1 MEIIDIG
8 LTDLEPITLN
18 FDEPSSSSRN
28 YGSGSGGVNFGGGIE
43 LLMNDKKLS
52 SSSST
57 SADLGDLDRLEAELN
72 DLSSSANSGPKSGD
86 SNTKSMSGL
95 GGFGNMFGD
104 IFSGSNSSNDKKINI
119 DISEPTDSNLG
130 QATSDSMGNTKTWDG
145 FTKLGDVPT
154 NSIKPPLSDREKR
167 RKKRAM
173 LQKLEDWYSK
183 GQIKHSTQF
192 TMESSY
198 EEIEDEYETALEDKR
213 KKDSVKLQQWWFM
226 TFVNSLEYANSA
238 FNPFDINLDGW
249 GEQVSE
255 DIESYEEIFNELH
268 DKYKGGK
275 MAPELSLLLRL
286 GFSAAVVNFSNK
298 ALSSATPAFNDVIK
312 QSPELMRM
320 FTNATVN
327 SMSQASPGFAFAN
340 NMMNEQGPT
349 RNMGPPPAPQ
359 DPKNIPPP
367 PRPGQMNQG
376 QMNQG
381 QMNQGQMNQG
391 QMNQNQMNQGQM
403 NQNQM
408 NQGQMQNNISQMQ
421 FQERPG
427 HPSFQNQQSERPD
440 IAMARGSM
448 FREQGVDINMNYDS
462 VNQSKRPTTLP
473 PMQQQSQ
480 RPEMRGPQNT
490 DIDNILSGLKT
501 KTVDIHQPS
510 NQPIYDNADDSVIS
524 ISSLKDMQGTAI
536 PKKSRRK
543 NNGSARNTIS
553 LDL

>member
-1 MEIIDIG
+1 MEVIDIG
-8 LTDLEPITLN
+8 FNDLEPIEIK
-18 FDEPSSSSRN
+18 FDNGPSSSS
-28 YGSGSGGVNFGGGIE
+28 SSGGVNFGGGIE
-43 LLMNDKKLS
+43 LLMNDKKKN

-57 SADLGDLDRLEAELN
+57 NVDLGDLDKLENELN
-72 DLSSSANSGPKSGD
+72 ELSSTANNNYSKTD
-86 SNTKSMSGL
+86 STTKTMSGL
-95 GGFGNMFGD
+95 GGFGSAFSSFFGATPEPT
-104 IFSGSNSSNDKKINI
+104 NSLKVD
-119 DISEPTDSNLG
+119 DAATDSNLG
-130 QATSDSMGNTKTWDG
+130 QATSESIGNTKTWDG
-145 FTKLGDVPT
+145 YTKLGDVPT
-154 NSIKPPLSDREKR
+154 SSAKVPLTDREKR

-173 LQKLEDWYSK
+173 LQKLQDWYEK
-183 GQIKHSTQF
+183 GHIKQNSHF

-213 KKDSVKLQQWWFM
+213 KRESVKLQQWWFM

-255 DIESYEEIFNELH
+255 DIESYEDIFNELH

-275 MAPELSLLLRL
+275 LAPELSLLLRL

-327 SMSQASPGFAFAN
+327 SMSQQSPGFAFAN
-340 NMMNEQGPT
+340 NLVNEQSQGPT

-359 DPKNIPPP
+359 DPKTVPPP
-367 PRPGQMNQG
+367 PRPGQTPNL
-376 QMNQG
+376 
-381 QMNQGQMNQG
+381 
-391 QMNQNQMNQGQM
+391 
-403 NQNQM
+403 
-408 NQGQMQNNISQMQ
+408 SQMQ

-427 HPSFQNQQSERPD
+427 RPD
-440 IAMARGSM
+440 ITMARGAM
-448 FREQGVDINMNYDS
+448 FREQGVD
-462 VNQSKRPTTLP
+462 VNQSYDTINS
-473 PMQQQSQ
+473 QQTQSTSQYQ

-501 KTVDIHQPS
+501 KTVDIHS
-510 NQPIYDNADDSVIS
+510 NQNMHQSLYEDDSVVS
-524 ISSLKDMQGTAI
+524 ISSLNEIQGTAI

-543 NNGSARNTIS
+543 NNSSRNTIS
-553 LDL
+553 LDI